1 MLTQKFDLPS
11 GKKVVPIEL
20 PSIKYHLKNHKLWLD
35 FSIAFALDRAA
46 HKMHPEKKAVM
57 DRNIQ
62 IREDI
67 KQKLAL

>member
-1 MLTQKFDLPS
+1 MLTQEFDLPS
-11 GKKVVPIEL
+11 GKKVIPTQL
-20 PSIKYHLKNHKLWLD
+20 PSIQHHLRNHKLWLD
-35 FSIAFALDRAA
+35 FSISFALERAA

-67 KQKLAL
+67 KKQLAL